1 MSFVLGVICTLT
13 WLLVTFFIEEHFKL
27 EDTRVPSI
35 MLFTTLCLITCYA
48 DAFRRVRKANKS
60 REDYKDRLDTA
71 LFIIKKREDDIE
83 ILQDSAECLENT
95 LDDVKENKRQKSRVR
110 KVKVKGIHLNYIGGE

>member
-1 MSFVLGVICTLT
+1 MSFVLGVICTFA
-13 WLLVTFFIEEHFKL
+13 WLLVSFFIEEHFKL
-27 EDTRVPSI
+27 GDTRIPSI
-35 MLFTTLCLITCYA
+35 MLFTTLCLITCYT

-71 LFIIKKREDDIE
+71 LFIIKKKEDDLE
-83 ILQDSAECLENT
+83 ILQDRAVCLENT

-110 KVKVKGIHLNYIGGE
+110 KVRVRGIHLNYIE